1 VKIQA
6 YYLLC
11 CTSSNCNT
19 FKTPKKSKMK
29 IAILTCEKLPELTQN
44 DQLLIPA
51 LAKLTLGLLH
61 LGQQNSELER
71 F

>member
-1 VKIQA
+1 
-6 YYLLC
+6 
-11 CTSSNCNT
+11 
-19 FKTPKKSKMK
+19 MK

-51 LAKLTLGLLH
+51 LAKVNIGATAF
-61 LGQQNSELER
+61 GQQNSELER